1 MDEYREVEHLGIR
14 FKVNRYGDVYTWM
27 RSRNCWDKAKLSYD
41 DCGYLRVAG
50 YNPKIQQTRNI
61 GVHILVAKAFVPN
74 PENLDEVN
82 HKDFNRANPRWDNL
96 EWISHGDNVRYSRD
110 AGRYPSQVG
119 ELNSNYGNRTLSKK
133 YAEDKELALE
143 KQSRPM
149 GQNGRARKCKLYKL
163 PNEFIGEFSC
173 QREAVYFLFDNELLK
188 RVKMPEGTIK
198 WLKREQGYKGYKLVL
213 E

>member
-1 MDEYREVEHLGIR
+1 MDEYKEVEHLGIR
-14 FKVNRYGDVYTWM
+14 FKVNKYGDVYTWKKTK
-27 RSRNCWDKAKLSYD
+27 SGWDKARLSYNN
-41 DCGYLRVAG
+41 CEYLVATG
-50 YNPKIQQTRNI
+50 YNPKIKHTRNV

-82 HKDFNRANPRWDNL
+82 HKDFNRSNPRWDNL
-96 EWISHGDNVRYSRD
+96 EWISHRDNVKYSRD

-119 ELNSNYGNRTLSKK
+119 ELNSNYGNRVLSKK

-149 GQNGRARKCKLYKL
+149 GQNGRARKCKLYKISDEL
-163 PNEFIGEFSC
+163 IGEFDC
-173 QREAVYFLFDNELLK
+173 QREAVYFLFNNNLLK
-188 RVKMPEGTIK
+188 KTKSPERIIAK
-198 WLKREQGYKGYKLVL
+198 LKREQGYKGYRLAV